1 MEKIMKIEENKIL
14 TEAEKAEATR
24 FGNFMQKLSDEGKLS
39 AYLKE
44 LEKMGEDDTDALL
57 K

>member
-1 MEKIMKIEENKIL
+1 MEKIMKIEENKVL
-14 TEAEKAEATR
+14 TEAEKAKATE
-24 FGNFMQKLSDEGKLS
+24 FGNFMQKLIDEGKLS

-44 LEKMGEDDTDALL
+44 LEETGKDDTDALL

>member
-1 MEKIMKIEENKIL
+1 MEKIMKIEENKVL
-14 TEAEKAEATR
+14 TETEKAKATE
-24 FGNFMQKLSDEGKLS
+24 FGNFMQKLIDEGKLS

-44 LEKMGEDDTDALL
+44 LEETGTDDSDALL